1 MDLKDLKK
9 ELRKNKIHAREALS
23 EAERIAKSYDICKNI
38 ANSPEFAAAKTVFV
52 YKWVRGEVRLDGLEA
67 AARRDGK
74 RLVYPVCIS
83 TTEMIAVE
91 PGEGEDA
98 WKDSGSFGIREPDP
112 EKGKVID
119 PAEIDLV
126 ICPCSS
132 FDEEGRRL
140 GMGGGYYDRYL
151 PECINAYVAA
161 VAYEVQ
167 KAEEIPAD
175 EYDVPVDA
183 VISEDRIYRRSDR

>member
-1 MDLKDLKK
+1 MDLKSLKK
-9 ELRKNKIHAREALS
+9 DLRKNRIQAREALS

-38 ANSPEFAAAKTVFV
+38 VNSPEYAAAETIFV
-52 YKWVRGEVRLDGLEA
+52 YKWVRGEVKLDDLEA
-67 AARRDGK
+67 AAGRDGK

-83 TTEMIAVE
+83 RTEMIAVE
-91 PGEGEDA
+91 PGKGEGA
-98 WKDSGSFGIREPDP
+98 WKESGSFGIREPDP
-112 EKGKVID
+112 EKGKVII

-151 PECINAYVAA
+151 PECTNASAVA

-167 KAEEIPAD
+167 KAEVIPSD
-175 EYDVPVDA
+175 EYDVRVDA
-183 VISEDRIYRRSDR
+183 VISEDRIYRRKD

>member
-1 MDLKDLKK
+1 MELRNCKK
-9 ELRKNKIHAREALS
+9 ELRKNKISARESLT
-23 EAERIAKSYDICKNI
+23 EEERITKSYDICKNI
-38 ANSPEFAAAKTVFV
+38 TDMPEYAAAKTVFI
-52 YKWVRGEVRLDGLEA
+52 YKWVRGEVRLEELETDA
-67 AARRDGK
+67 ARDGK

-83 TTEMIAVE
+83 RTEMIAVE
-91 PGEGEDA
+91 PGATKGA
-98 WKDSGSFGIREPDP
+98 WKDSGSFGIKEPDP
-112 EKGKVID
+112 AKGRVAD

-151 PECINAYVAA
+151 PECINAAIIA

-167 KAEEIPAD
+167 KTDEIPAD
-175 EYDVPVDA
+175 ENDVRVDA
-183 VISEDRIYRRSDR
+183 VISEEKIYRVGE